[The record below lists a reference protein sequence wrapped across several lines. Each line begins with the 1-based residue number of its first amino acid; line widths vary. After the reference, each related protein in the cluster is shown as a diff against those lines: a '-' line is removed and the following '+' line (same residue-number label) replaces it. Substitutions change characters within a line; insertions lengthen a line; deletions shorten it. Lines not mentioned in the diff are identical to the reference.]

1 MRLANYTVYGGLIV
15 TITTIFI
22 IIIIEFR
29 KKALWLY
36 I

>member
-1 MRLANYTVYGGLIV
+1 MWLANYTVHGGLIV

-22 IIIIEFR
+22 IIIEFR
-29 KKALWLY
+29 KKAICLY